1 MQVYDVAIET
11 IMLAF
16 CEDCEAHDGHP
27 QHAPPLLLEALG
39 YSKEAYQVRKESR
52 YVAHD
57 DDSSQFIQ
65 SPRVNASPA

>member
-39 YSKEAYQVRKESR
+39 YSKEAYQVKNESR

-65 SPRVNASPA
+65 SPHVMGSPA